1 MYLRYSQKFHKIH
14 GKTPAMSSLVDVL
27 LLTSHISQNIYFT
40 ERLQMTERSS
50 HQRCSMRKGVLRNFA
65 KFTGKHL
72 CHSLFLNKVAGM
84 RLASL

>member
-27 LLTSHISQNIYFT
+27 LLTLHISQNIYFT

-65 KFTGKHL
+65 KFTGNSPVPQ
-72 CHSLFLNKVAGM
+72 SLFK
-84 RLASL
+84 